1 MSVIEN
7 GRVLPSGEVCPFT
20 RYEDVNIAES
30 APGEHQAIHDRMRE
44 GARVYYGVAGAESN
58 PFWQFTEMEDIRA
71 AYQNATV
78 FANESVQPTMPN
90 PPFKWI
96 PEMLDGQI
104 HTRWRQLLSPLFAPA
119 AIDRLRPKVIQ
130 RFDDIMN
137 EIVAKG
143 ECDYVADVALR
154 FPNEIF
160 MELFGMPTS
169 DAEQFQVWE
178 TAILHGAGSASDSAL
193 QAMMSVNGYFA
204 ELIALK
210 RRQPGEDIISY
221 ALTWEIDGEKISD
234 EDLLAFCL
242 LMFMA
247 GLDTVAMQLSYSM
260 YHLAINPDD
269 RAKILAD
276 PDRVWPLAVE
286 EFLRYYAFVTPGR
299 KIMADTDFNGCP
311 MKKGEMLWLP
321 ICSANRDPKA
331 FDNADRV
338 IVDREVNPHI
348 AFGAGPHRWVGSYL
362 ARQELLI
369 GLRGWHERIPNYRL
383 APGVKVIEHGGQM
396 GLTNLP
402 LIWDKK

>member
-1 MSVIEN
+1 
-7 GRVLPSGEVCPFT
+7 
-20 RYEDVNIAES
+20 
-30 APGEHQAIHDRMRE
+30 
-44 GARVYYGVAGAESN
+44 
-58 PFWQFTEMEDIRA
+58 
-71 AYQNATV
+71 
-78 FANESVQPTMPN
+78 
-90 PPFKWI
+90 
-96 PEMLDGQI
+96 
-104 HTRWRQLLSPLFAPA
+104 
-119 AIDRLRPKVIQ
+119 
-130 RFDDIMN
+130 
-137 EIVAKG
+137 
-143 ECDYVADVALR
+143 
-154 FPNEIF
+154 
-160 MELFGMPTS
+160 
-169 DAEQFQVWE
+169 
-178 TAILHGAGSASDSAL
+178 
-193 QAMMSVNGYFA
+193 
-204 ELIALK
+204 
-210 RRQPGEDIISY
+210 
-221 ALTWEIDGEKISD
+221 
-234 EDLLAFCL
+234 
-242 LMFMA
+242 MA

-348 AFGAGPHRWVGSYL
+348 AFGAGPHRCVGSYL

-369 GLRGWHERIPNYRL
+369 GLRGWHERIPNYRID
-383 APGVKVIEHGGQM
+383 PSVKVIEHGGQM

>member
-1 MSVIEN
+1 
-7 GRVLPSGEVCPFT
+7 
-20 RYEDVNIAES
+20 
-30 APGEHQAIHDRMRE
+30 
-44 GARVYYGVAGAESN
+44 
-58 PFWQFTEMEDIRA
+58 
-71 AYQNATV
+71 
-78 FANESVQPTMPN
+78 
-90 PPFKWI
+90 
-96 PEMLDGQI
+96 
-104 HTRWRQLLSPLFAPA
+104 LFAPA

-160 MELFGMPTS
+160 MELFGMPTT

-178 TAILHGAGSASDSAL
+178 TAILHGAGTSGDTAF

-348 AFGAGPHRWVGSYL
+348 AFGAGPHRCVGSYL

-369 GLRGWHERIPNYRL
+369 GLRGWHERIPNYRID
-383 APGVKVIEHGGQM
+383 PSVKVIEHGGQM